1 MVEVYHANA
10 LMDAHLDDP
19 EFGYRF
25 LVGEAAEAGEEMC
38 EQTAWKICRDNQWWS
53 VFEKKR
59 GKNGK
64 RPGIWDHAASVAEP
78 PLPDGFRHTCCDCGF
93 TGELARSHLYPEF
106 ARLRAA
112 MSRAPRRRHRRSSRD
127 LFLPL
132 RWPAHNT
139 LHTSGVATTG

>member
-78 PLPDGFRHTCCDCGF
+78 PPPDGFRHTCCDRRLHGK
-93 TGELARSHLYPEF
+93 LARELPLS
-106 ARLRAA
+106 RI
-112 MSRAPRRRHRRSSRD
+112 RAPSRG
-127 LFLPL
+127 
-132 RWPAHNT
+132 HV
-139 LHTSGVATTG
+139 SGAPETASEVVS